1 MPGKTGRA
9 AFKALRER
17 AGMSQQNVAD
27 ALGTNIRTVKR
38 WEHENYRYAVP
49 DNAWGLL
56 GSAMERQRASA
67 ARALDLAI
75 KERDSA
81 GGKDKS
87 SVPITYY
94 RDQAMHD
101 RFAQE
106 PGPYGVANAEAR
118 ATAGLLE
125 DNGFDVEFVY
135 PSGEEK

>member
-17 AGMSQQNVAD
+17 VGMSQQNVAD

-49 DNAWGLL
+49 DNAWELL
-56 GSAMERQRASA
+56 GSVMERQRASA

-75 KERDSA
+75 KERGLASEK
-81 GGKDKS
+81 G
-87 SVPITYY
+87 SVSITYY
-94 RDQAMHD
+94 RDQTMHD
-101 RFAQE
+101 QYARE
-106 PGPYGVANAEAR
+106 PGAYGVANAEAR
-118 ATAGLLE
+118 ATADLLE

-135 PSGEEK
+135 PCVEEK